1 MSKGMKAFFGI
12 VSASPVLFLLGMIVS
27 FLLYLAIPVRITNTV
42 GVQNG
47 LLAAGSFLILVGTL
61 LAFAAQKVSRVV
73 TNPKYKATCPDL
85 MQGPYQY
92 SRHPGS
98 LSLVI
103 MYLGFALIVNSIA
116 MICFAFVMLMLLTLV
131 FIPAEEKVIGELCP
145 EAYAE
150 YKTKVRMWI

>member
-1 MSKGMKAFFGI
+1 MNKKMKAFFGI
-12 VSASPVLFLLGMIVS
+12 VSASPILFLLGMIIS
-27 FLLYLAIPVRITNTV
+27 FLLYKIVPAPLTSSSF
-42 GVQNG
+42 VQNG
-47 LLAAGSFLILVGTL
+47 LLAAGALFILLGTT

-85 MQGPYQY
+85 MQGPYRY

-98 LSLVI
+98 LSFVI

-116 MICFAFVMLMLLTLV
+116 MICFAGFMFALLSFFFV
-131 FIPAEEKVIGELCP
+131 PAEEKVIAELCP

>member
-103 MYLGFALIVNSIA
+103 M
-116 MICFAFVMLMLLTLV
+116 
-131 FIPAEEKVIGELCP
+131 
-145 EAYAE
+145 
-150 YKTKVRMWI
+150 